1 MAARLQNR
9 KVDNVI
15 ATGAT
20 AVVTGNPGCLSWIND
35 GLKKR
40 GKEIEV
46 LHPVEILDRS
56 LGV

>member
-1 MAARLQNR
+1 VENIL
-9 KVDNVI
+9 

-46 LHPVEILDRS
+46 LHPVEILDRA